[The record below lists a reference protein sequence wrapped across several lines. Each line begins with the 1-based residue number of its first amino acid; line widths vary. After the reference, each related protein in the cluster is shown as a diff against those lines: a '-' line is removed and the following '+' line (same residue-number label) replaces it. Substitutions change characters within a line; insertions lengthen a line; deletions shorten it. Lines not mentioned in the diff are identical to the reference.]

1 MGSKR
6 DSKRV
11 SPVIQRREIVL
22 GQLGP
27 REGPREE
34 SVESRRG
41 GGGSWGCTL
50 PSGVAAKTDGRACSG
65 PARACIAP
73 LGLWNVA
80 RVDRRLMTAEG
91 PGGRGESRGASRATS
106 GIARVEAQLT
116 ALSSE
121 NGRLRK
127 HSAFQRSWSREVHVL

>member
-1 MGSKR
+1 
-6 DSKRV
+6 
-11 SPVIQRREIVL
+11 
-22 GQLGP
+22 
-27 REGPREE
+27 
-34 SVESRRG
+34 
-41 GGGSWGCTL
+41 
-50 PSGVAAKTDGRACSG
+50 
-65 PARACIAP
+65 
-73 LGLWNVA
+73 
-80 RVDRRLMTAEG
+80 MTAEG